1 MAEEKEVQG
10 QEIDIEDK
18 EKDFELEIEDDTPEQ
33 DRNRQP
39 LPKEMVQEL
48 EEDELEEYSEKV
60 KTRLKQ
66 MKKVWHDERREKES
80 ALREQQEAVNLAQNL
95 VEENKKL
102 KSRLTEGEKVI
113 NYRRLPAQ
121 PSWRCKWQSGH
132 IKRLMTRAIRTKL

>member
-1 MAEEKEVQG
+1 MAEEKEVQE

-39 LPKEMVQEL
+39 LPKEMVQDL

-66 MKKVWHDERREKES
+66 MKKVWHDERREKE
-80 ALREQQEAVNLAQNL
+80 ALCVSSKRQLTWL
-95 VEENKKL
+95 KIWLKRIKSLKL
-102 KSRLTEGEKVI
+102 D
-113 NYRRLPAQ
+113 
-121 PSWRCKWQSGH
+121 
-132 IKRLMTRAIRTKL
+132 

>member
-1 MAEEKEVQG
+1 MAEEKEVQEQE

-39 LPKEMVQEL
+39 LPKEMVQDL

-66 MKKVWHDERREKES
+66 MKKSGTTS
-80 ALREQQEAVNLAQNL
+80 AA
-95 VEENKKL
+95 KKKALYVSSKRQLTWL
-102 KSRLTEGEKVI
+102 KIWLKR
-113 NYRRLPAQ
+113 
-121 PSWRCKWQSGH
+121 
-132 IKRLMTRAIRTKL
+132 IKSSKAD

>member
-60 KTRLKQ
+60 KNPSQ
-66 MKKVWHDERREKES
+66 ADEKSLARRASRK
-80 ALREQQEAVNLAQNL
+80 RE
-95 VEENKKL
+95 
-102 KSRLTEGEKVI
+102 RFT
-113 NYRRLPAQ
+113 
-121 PSWRCKWQSGH
+121 
-132 IKRLMTRAIRTKL
+132 

>member
-1 MAEEKEVQG
+1 MAEEKEVQEQG

-39 LPKEMVQEL
+39 LPKEMVQDL

-95 VEENKKL
+95 VEENKKAQ
-102 KSRLTEGEKVI
+102 KPIE
-113 NYRRLPAQ
+113 RRREIFNFNGYK
-121 PSWRCKWQSGH
+121 RC
-132 IKRLMTRAIRTKL
+132 

>member
-39 LPKEMVQEL
+39 LPKEMVQDL

-66 MKKVWHDERREKES
+66 MKKVGTTS
-80 ALREQQEAVNLAQNL
+80 AAK
-95 VEENKKL
+95 KKL
-102 KSRLTEGEKVI
+102 LCVSNKRQLAWLTIWLKRIKSL
-113 NYRRLPAQ
+113 
-121 PSWRCKWQSGH
+121 
-132 IKRLMTRAIRTKL
+132 KLD